1 MAAKRC
7 DLHNHSTFSDGT
19 YTPTQLVKLA
29 EKRSIA
35 AVALT
40 DHNTSLGLE
49 EFMEAGRSSDV
60 ITVPGCEFSTEW
72 KGKEVH
78 IVGLFFAKKYWDEV
92 DDFVELMKLAKRNSN
107 TKMIDALN
115 KAGYDVSF
123 EEASALTKGED
134 FNRAHVA
141 RVLLAKGYVRSVAD
155 AFATILKEGNGFYVP
170 AKKLTSVA
178 TIRFIKTFGATA
190 IIAHPL
196 LNLTYSEMQEFLPQ
210 AKEAGLDA
218 IETHYTEFD
227 EEMMNSAQV
236 LARRFDLK
244 ESGGSDFHGDTKPG
258 IMMGTGRGNLFV
270 PYSFYENMRSCATLY
285 HDD

>member
-92 DDFVELMKLAKRNSN
+92 DDFV
-107 TKMIDALN
+107 
-115 KAGYDVSF
+115 
-123 EEASALTKGED
+123 
-134 FNRAHVA
+134 
-141 RVLLAKGYVRSVAD
+141 
-155 AFATILKEGNGFYVP
+155 
-170 AKKLTSVA
+170 
-178 TIRFIKTFGATA
+178 
-190 IIAHPL
+190 
-196 LNLTYSEMQEFLPQ
+196 
-210 AKEAGLDA
+210 
-218 IETHYTEFD
+218 
-227 EEMMNSAQV
+227 
-236 LARRFDLK
+236 
-244 ESGGSDFHGDTKPG
+244 
-258 IMMGTGRGNLFV
+258 
-270 PYSFYENMRSCATLY
+270 
-285 HDD
+285 